1 MHLGH
6 LCCVTDSLGSYLV
19 TADHSQ
25 TRDKKRKEKERSEW
39 GERSEWD
46 KVRVHF
52 LSVTSYLRPPTAT
65 AARLSGVSDESGS
78 LHTPKCNRIVTGF
91 HCHSTFTVHLVHR
104 DANTQ
109 KHIFFY
115 TTRDLKQR
123 IRICANMSGGKE
135 HALSLYCEPFR
146 YICFLISQKQL
157 QWVLGHIRLC
167 QDITKYYI

>member
-1 MHLGH
+1 MFFLDVCVCVCVCVCVRTHLGH

-39 GERSEWD
+39 GERTEWD

-52 LSVTSYLRPPTAT
+52 LSVTSYLTSPHCY
-65 AARLSGVSDESGS
+65 GCQIEWVSDESGS
-78 LHTPKCNRIVTGF
+78 LHTPKVQQKSWLDSTATL
-91 HCHSTFTVHLVHR
+91 HSLFTWSHR

-115 TTRDLKQR
+115 TPETWRR
-123 IRICANMSGGKE
+123 G
-135 HALSLYCEPFR
+135 YT
-146 YICFLISQKQL
+146 Y
-157 QWVLGHIRLC
+157 LC
-167 QDITKYYI
+167 